1 MGAKVNTDASLAKPY
16 AQAVFSYA
24 KSCSKVDYTLDLWD
38 CSLSILAQLVEQ
50 DSVFKVLVD
59 PEFSQ
64 DQKADFLSG
73 MLLDA
78 IKKHFLKKLSLKA
91 ADFGNGK
98 VKLKDPMDKI
108 INFINLIFEN
118 NRALLLPAI
127 NTTYADLL
135 FEYRKK
141 LLVEVSSAQK
151 LSDKN
156 LSNLKGLL
164 EKKYSQDIQIETII
178 EPSLIAGLKVKIG
191 DHIIDGS
198 VRSKLDRLSYQLC
211 EDLV

>member
-1 MGAKVNTDASLAKPY
+1 M
-16 AQAVFSYA
+16 
-24 KSCSKVDYTLDLWD
+24 
-38 CSLSILAQLVEQ
+38 
-50 DSVFKVLVD
+50 
-59 PEFSQ
+59 
-64 DQKADFLSG
+64 
-73 MLLDA
+73 
-78 IKKHFLKKLSLKA
+78 
-91 ADFGNGK
+91 
-98 VKLKDPMDKI
+98 KI
-108 INFINLIFEN
+108 IEF
-118 NRALLLPAI
+118 LLLPAI
-127 NTTYADLL
+127 NTAYADLL

-156 LSNLKGLL
+156 LTNLKGLL